1 MEMTLRWYGTGFDT
15 VTLKQIRQIPGV
27 TGVIST
33 LYDTAPGEAW
43 SQERIHALKEEIE
56 AAGLKLSGI
65 ESVNIH
71 DAIKT
76 GAPERE
82 QYIANYI
89 ETLENLGKE
98 DIHMVC
104 YNFMPVFDW
113 TRTELA
119 RVRPDG
125 STVLAYTQE
134 AVDAIDPEKMFETI
148 AGDMNGT
155 VMPGW

>member
-1 MEMTLRWYGTGFDT
+1 MKDE
-15 VTLKQIRQIPGV
+15 V
-27 TGVIST
+27 
-33 LYDTAPGEAW
+33 
-43 SQERIHALKEEIE
+43 E
-56 AAGLKLSGI
+56 AAGLHVAGI

-119 RVRPDG
+119 RVRADG

-134 AVDAIDPEKMFETI
+134 AVDALDPEKS
-148 AGDMNGT
+148 
-155 VMPGW
+155 V